1 MEKDIILALII
12 PIFNLYTLASSCI
25 DYFLFIFQIN
35 LFSLFSRLIISL
47 FVLNCSAFISL
58 SCGKN
63 NYLFPYIN
71 ILIKLKRNQA
81 YIYMRLYF

>member
-63 NYLFPYIN
+63 NYIN

>member
-25 DYFLFIFQIN
+25 DNFLFIFQIN

-63 NYLFPYIN
+63 NYIN